1 MKRPSTATLVMTGG
15 LGLAALSGGLGAY
28 AIGSST
34 AAEPSKTVTVNL
46 TDGAPGP
53 PGPQGPPGPAGPAGP
68 PGGGADECP
77 TGSTFGKLVIN
88 HPGGHV
94 SIFTCIVDEGG

>member
-34 AAEPSKTVTVNL
+34 AAEPTTTTTITL
-46 TDGAPGP
+46 TDGSP
-53 PGPQGPPGPAGPAGP
+53 GPPGPAGPAGP
-68 PGGGADECP
+68 KGEPGAGGPEDCP
-77 TGSTFGKLVIN
+77 TGSVFGELVIN

-94 SIFTCIVDEGG
+94 TIWTCIKSE